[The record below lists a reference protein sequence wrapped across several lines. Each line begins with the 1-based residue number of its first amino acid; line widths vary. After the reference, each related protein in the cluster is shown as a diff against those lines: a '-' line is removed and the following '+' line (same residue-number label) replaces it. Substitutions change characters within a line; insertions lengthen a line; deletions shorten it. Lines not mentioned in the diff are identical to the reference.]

1 MDLIRVNDT
10 IMPHGRNNSK
20 LWNFTKKYQQPRDRE
35 KHSDNITS
43 KCWLNGGIPKGKAS
57 LKATY
62 PYEVKKRQVK
72 PDTGERAKGKGFIK
86 RWKVNIPRHHPC

>member
-1 MDLIRVNDT
+1 MGETTKNYGISQKNTYNRET
-10 IMPHGRNNSK
+10 ERN
-20 LWNFTKKYQQPRDRE
+20 
-35 KHSDNITS
+35 SDNITS